1 MSMAEMVL
9 IYALNN
15 AVWKMTEEGV
25 PQICLSVPVEA
36 PDGTSETFQGCTAA
50 PEEVLLEWL
59 RTHYT
64 KV

>member
-1 MSMAEMVL
+1 MSVAELVL

-15 AVWKMTEEGV
+15 GVWKMTEEGV
-25 PQICLSVPVEA
+25 PQICLSVPVES
-36 PDGTSETFQGCTAA
+36 SEGKTETLQGCTTV

-59 RTHYT
+59 KTAHI